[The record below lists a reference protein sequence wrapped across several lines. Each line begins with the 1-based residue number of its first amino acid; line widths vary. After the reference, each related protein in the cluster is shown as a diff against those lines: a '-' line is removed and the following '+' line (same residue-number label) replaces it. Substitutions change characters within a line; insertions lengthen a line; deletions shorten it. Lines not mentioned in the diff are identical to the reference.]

1 MKKSAIKKAVRSKNN
16 KKIKFTLK
24 KVSGVKGYQIK
35 YSTSKKFTKKTT
47 KMVKVKKTTKTVTKL
62 KKKKTYYAKVR
73 AYKMVNGKTYYSKW
87 STVKKVKV
95 RK

>member
-1 MKKSAIKKAVRSKNN
+1 MTVGSYSTTVD
-16 KKIKFTLK
+16 L
-24 KVSGVKGYQIK
+24 SGVKGYQIK

-47 KMVKVKKTTKTVTKL
+47 KTVKVKKTTKTVTKL

-73 AYKMVNGKTYYSKW
+73 SYKTINGKNYYSKW
-87 STVKKVKV
+87 RTVKKVKV

>member
-1 MKKSAIKKAVRSKNN
+1 M
-16 KKIKFTLK
+16 
-24 KVSGVKGYQIK
+24 
-35 YSTSKKFTKKTT
+35 
-47 KMVKVKKTTKTVTKL
+47 KVKKTTKTVTKL

>member
-1 MKKSAIKKAVRSKNN
+1 MAVTVGSYS
-16 KKIKFTLK
+16 TTVDL
-24 KVSGVKGYQIK
+24 SGVKGYQIK
-35 YSTSKKFTKKTT
+35 YFTSKKFTKKTT
-47 KMVKVKKTTKTVTKL
+47 KTVKVKKTTKTVTKL

>member
-47 KMVKVKKTTKTVTKL
+47 KTVKVKKTDQNRDEIKEEKDIL
-62 KKKKTYYAKVR
+62 R
-73 AYKMVNGKTYYSKW
+73 QGS
-87 STVKKVKV
+87 
-95 RK
+95 RL